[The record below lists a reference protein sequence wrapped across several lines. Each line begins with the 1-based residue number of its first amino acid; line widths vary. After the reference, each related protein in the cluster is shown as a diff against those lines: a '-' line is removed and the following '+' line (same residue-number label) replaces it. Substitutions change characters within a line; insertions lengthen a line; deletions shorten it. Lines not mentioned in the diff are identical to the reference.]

1 MSPRFR
7 TSILMLAVAIAFVAL
22 AIVSAAG
29 QARPSTPA
37 KPAAKT
43 APAAKT
49 VTPPKTP
56 WGDPD
61 LQGIYVSDDLMDT
74 SLERP
79 AEFGERLYFT
89 EDELARAAAQLAK
102 EAEADLQEFVRPN
115 ARVSTGPPGHW
126 GERARRPPRQTS
138 LIVDP
143 PNGRMP
149 PLTPEGQKRQ
159 AESAARQTALSPQR
173 PPASWEDYDFYIRCI
188 TRGLAGS
195 ILPSSYDNGTQIVQA
210 PGYVTLLHEKVH
222 EARIIPLDK
231 RPHVGQN
238 VRSYLGDSRG
248 HWEGNTLV
256 VETTNFLDNRTGIGR
271 NGNGIPTSDALR
283 LVERF
288 TRVDISTMHYELTID
303 DPKIYTRPWKVAFP
317 ITQEPG
323 YELFEYTCHETN
335 YGMTNSLS
343 GARAEERAAEA
354 AKQK

>member
-1 MSPRFR
+1 MGICASRRTNKGDRMSPRFR

-37 KPAAKT
+37 RPAAKT

-49 VTPPKTP
+49 VT
-56 WGDPD
+56 
-61 LQGIYVSDDLMDT
+61 
-74 SLERP
+74 
-79 AEFGERLYFT
+79 
-89 EDELARAAAQLAK
+89 
-102 EAEADLQEFVRPN
+102 
-115 ARVSTGPPGHW
+115 
-126 GERARRPPRQTS
+126 
-138 LIVDP
+138 P

-271 NGNGIPTSDALR
+271 EGQGVPGSHALR

-288 TRVDISTMHYELTID
+288 TRVDINTMHYELTID